1 MSYASTSSR
10 PYTRGKK
17 RRRAAGAAYARRVLQ
32 KRNGGRPGYTRTVG
46 FYGRFSAGR
55 GLNVEKKFLDTN
67 LGINGDDGG
76 VIANSGTVLVIPEG
90 DGQSNRHG
98 RKVTITSVML
108 KGRISLDAT
117 TPTPDRMRII
127 MYLDKQCNGATLAAA
142 DILTNAAGSA
152 AAIDGFRNLEE
163 THRIIVLADK
173 TYSLVRPNGN
183 ATVALAN
190 NFRTVNLFKKC
201 SIEIVYDNSATTGA
215 IATIRSNNIGFM
227 FITQT
232 DTASNACDFNGNV
245 RIRYTDI

>member
-32 KRNGGRPGYTRTVG
+32 KRNGVVPGYTRSVG
-46 FYGRFSAGR
+46 FYGRFSGR

-67 LGINGDDGG
+67 LGIGGDDGG
-76 VIANSGTVLVIPEG
+76 VIANSGTVCVVPEG

-98 RKVTITSVML
+98 RKITITSVML
-108 KGRISLDAT
+108 RGRVQLDAT

-142 DILTNAAGSA
+142 DILQNAAGSA
-152 AAIDGFRNLEE
+152 ASIDGFRNLEE
-163 THRIIVLADK
+163 THRVQVLMDK
-173 TYSLVRPNGN
+173 TYALQRPNGN
-183 ATVALAN
+183 ATVALATN
-190 NFRTVNLFKKC
+190 NRTVTMFKKC
-201 SIEIVYDNSATTGA
+201 GIEIVYDNSATTGA

-227 FITQT
+227 FITQL